1 MPYISASGLRKFFKK
16 KRVVKCFA
24 LFAVYM
30 FVNTRLER
38 AQELQSH
45 RSLERELLTKLN
57 DDGTCD
63 IGSPT
68 QDANPAGDATR
79 TLLASYPGSGKVCV
93 CVCVCVLTF
102 FCPENLISFTS
113 KALLTFHCFL

>member
-1 MPYISASGLRKFFKK
+1 MSYISASGLRKFFKK

-68 QDANPAGDATR
+68 QDANPAAVDSTK

-93 CVCVCVLTF
+93 LALLCS
-102 FCPENLISFTS
+102 ENPISFTS

>member
-1 MPYISASGLRKFFKK
+1 M
-16 KRVVKCFA
+16 KCFA

-68 QDANPAGDATR
+68 HDANPATDGTTK

-93 CVCVCVLTF
+93 LALLCS
-102 FCPENLISFTS
+102 ENPISFTS
-113 KALLTFHCFL
+113 KALLTIHCFL

>member
-1 MPYISASGLRKFFKK
+1 
-16 KRVVKCFA
+16 VKCFA
-24 LFAVYM
+24 LVAVYM
-30 FVNTRLER
+30 FFVNNSRLEER

-57 DDGTCD
+57 GDGTCD

-68 QDANPAGDATR
+68 HDANPAAADTTK

-93 CVCVCVLTF
+93 SMLLCSGN
-102 FCPENLISFTS
+102 PISFTS
-113 KALLTFHCFL
+113 VALLTSHCFL

>member
-1 MPYISASGLRKFFKK
+1 MSYISASGLRKFFKRR
-16 KRVVKCFA
+16 RVVKCFA

-30 FVNTRLER
+30 FFENNIRLEER

-45 RSLERELLTKLN
+45 RSLERELFTKLN

-68 QDANPAGDATR
+68 QDANPAGDSTK

-93 CVCVCVLTF
+93 LALLCS
-102 FCPENLISFTS
+102 ENPISFTS